1 MSVGQ
6 IPCQVLNWK
15 IDMAAE
21 VKKEIQ
27 LEIAHVLCAD
37 IVGYSKLF
45 VNEQRA
51 LLDVLNQIVR
61 GTDEFQ
67 SEEAAGRLI
76 RIPTGDGMALVFYSS
91 PEAPVE
97 CALEM
102 SRTLKNHPQL
112 PLRMGIHS
120 GPVSGVVD
128 VNEMAN
134 VAGVGV
140 DMARRVMDCGD
151 AGHILL
157 SKRAAED
164 LEQYPHWQPYLHDLG
179 ECEVKPGVRV
189 HAVNL
194 YTAELG
200 NPEAPEKFKSGRRKK
215 PKPAGVALGSSAQQ
229 TGRLWRLLLA
239 VVVVAT
245 LAVAAFAIFSHRST
259 SRLAEATG
267 TKTAVPTPSG
277 VPEKS
282 IAVLPFA
289 NMSTNQENAF
299 FADGVQ
305 DEILTDL
312 AKIADLKVVS
322 RTSVMQY
329 KNVAMRDVREI
340 GKQLGVAH
348 VLEGSVQRAAGKVR
362 VIAQLIDARNDAH
375 LWANTYDR
383 DLADVFAIQSE
394 IAKSIADQLQAK
406 LSPAEKASIGEP
418 PTTDLPAYDLYTQA
432 KSLLASISFGTRTK
446 DKLLEAVRLLD
457 QAVTRDPLFLRAHCQ
472 LAYAHDNLYL
482 LGYDHTPARRALA
495 DTSVQ
500 NALRLSPD
508 SGEAHLALAENLY
521 RGYLD
526 YDRAL
531 SELAIVQQTSPND
544 PRVSELIGY
553 IDRRQGRYEEGV
565 RNLQKALELD
575 PRNLYLLQ
583 QISLSYKLLRR
594 PSEEAATLDR
604 ALLILPQD
612 VDTRVARAFVELEGR
627 ADTRPLHTTIESIL
641 AENHGAAANIAD
653 NWMSLALC
661 ERDASAAERALVALG
676 ENSYVQDAVHF
687 SRAFGEGMVARITHD
702 DAKALSAFAA
712 ARDQQ
717 AQAVQEQPEY
727 GPAICALGLIDAALG
742 RKEEALREGRRAVE
756 LVPVAKDA
764 INGVHMIEYLAVIA
778 AWTGEKDLAFEQLTI
793 AARLPSRVNYGQL
806 KLHPFWDP
814 LRGDPRFDKIIA
826 SLAPTGKL

>member
-1 MSVGQ
+1 
-6 IPCQVLNWK
+6 
-15 IDMAAE
+15 MAAE
-21 VKKEIQ
+21 VKKEID

-37 IVGYSKLF
+37 IVGYSKLLI
-45 VNEQRA
+45 NEQRA
-51 LLDVLNQIVR
+51 LLEVLNQIVR

-76 RIPTGDGMALVFYSS
+76 SIPTGDGMALVFYSS

-97 CALEM
+97 CALQI
-102 SRTLKNHPQL
+102 SRALKKHPQL

-120 GPVSGVVD
+120 GPVGGVVD

-134 VAGVGV
+134 VAGAGV
-140 DMARRVMDCGD
+140 NLAQRVMDCGD
-151 AGHILL
+151 TGHILL

-164 LEQYPHWQPYLHDLG
+164 LEQYPHWRPHLYDLG

-194 YTAELG
+194 YTEELG
-200 NPEAPEKFKSGRRKK
+200 NPEPPAKFKSGK
-215 PKPAGVALGSSAQQ
+215 PSKAKAQDAIFASSAPR
-229 TGRLWRLLLA
+229 TARFWKPVFALIILA
-239 VVVVAT
+239 ITV
-245 LAVAAFAIFSHRST
+245 VAAFSIFSQRPAA
-259 SRLAEATG
+259 RLASATG
-267 TKTAVPTPSG
+267 TKTAVSTPPA

-282 IAVLPFA
+282 IAVLPFT

-312 AKIADLKVVS
+312 AKIADLKVIS

-329 KNVAMRDVREI
+329 KNAATHDVREI
-340 GKQLGVAH
+340 GKELGVAH

-383 DLADVFAIQSE
+383 DLADVFAIQTE

-406 LSPAEKASIGEP
+406 LSPAEKASIEKP
-418 PTTDLPAYDLYTQA
+418 PTSDLPAYDLYTQA
-432 KSLLASISFGTRTK
+432 KSLLASISLGTRTK
-446 DKLLEAVRLLD
+446 DNLLEAVRLLD
-457 QAVTRDPLFLRAHCQ
+457 QAVARDPLFLRAYCQ

-495 DTSVQ
+495 DTAVE
-500 NALRLSPD
+500 NALRLSSD

-526 YDRAL
+526 YDGAL
-531 SELAIVQQTSPND
+531 AELAIAQRTLPND
-544 PRVSELIGY
+544 PRISELTGY
-553 IDRRQGRYEEGV
+553 IDRRQGRHEEGL

-575 PRNLYLLQ
+575 PRNVYLLQ
-583 QISLSYKLLRR
+583 QISFSYKFVRR
-594 PSEEAATLDR
+594 YPEEAATLDR
-604 ALLILPQD
+604 ALGILPKD
-612 VDTRVARAFVELEGR
+612 IDTRVARAFVDLEWR
-627 ADTRPLHTTIESIL
+627 ADTRPLHATIESIL
-641 AENHGAAANIAD
+641 SENRGAAENIAD
-653 NWMSLALC
+653 NWVTLALC
-661 ERDASAAERALVALG
+661 ERDANAAQQALVALG
-676 ENSYVQDAVHF
+676 ENRFVQDAVHF
-687 SRAFGEGMVARITHD
+687 SRSFGEGLVARMTHD
-702 DAKALSAFAA
+702 DVKAHAAFTTAL
-712 ARDQQ
+712 DQQ
-717 AQAVQEQPEY
+717 IQAVQMQTEY

-742 RKEEALREGRRAVE
+742 RKEQALQEGRRAVE
-756 LVPVAKDA
+756 LVPVTKDA
-764 INGVHMIEYLAVIA
+764 INGVHMIEYLAIIA

-814 LRGDPRFDKIIA
+814 LRGDPRFDQIVA
-826 SLAPTGKL
+826 SLAPKEDR